1 MLALL
6 ALLSCGSLIPQG
18 SESDPELSSEMLGIT
33 PLDAE
38 SIAQDARTFMPSSG
52 SQDPPPPSARSGW
65 STLLPDVTVT
75 GEYQTRSVLK
85 DVAGAVLVS
94 LPETVIVLVTASWPL
109 PEAGNVPVHRGMR
122 LAQADARAD
131 AAPASPDPGAGAAEA
146 WEGEPSV
153 RELQRAAEENLLL
166 HPEDLKSLRSRA
178 HASAWLPELTAE
190 YQRNVGNIDMLGV
203 SSGEGVD
210 TSALEDVS
218 RYSLRATWKLSEL
231 VFSPQEIKLTSA
243 ALDLQLARREV
254 LEEVAKLYFERRR
267 YQLRLRTEVDPLARE
282 KLELDIGERG
292 AQLDALTGGL
302 LSRRLH
308 KRRAR

>member
-6 ALLSCGSLIPQG
+6 LLLSCGSLIPQG
-18 SESDPELSSEMLGIT
+18 SDSDPELASEMLGIT

-38 SIAQDARTFMPSSG
+38 SIADDARSFMPPAQG
-52 SQDPPPPSARSGW
+52 DAAPANPRSGW
-65 STLLPDVTVT
+65 STLLPDVTLA
-75 GEYQTRSVLK
+75 GQYQTRSVLK
-85 DVAGAVLVS
+85 DMAGALLLS
-94 LPETVIVLVTASWPL
+94 LPESVIVLVTATWPL
-109 PEAGNVPVHRGMR
+109 PEAGTPPPQARLR
-122 LAQADARAD
+122 LAQAEVRSEAP
-131 AAPASPDPGAGAAEA
+131 AAPEPAPQPDP

-166 HPEDLKSLRSRA
+166 HPDDLRSLRSRA
-178 HASAWLPELTAE
+178 HVAAWLPELSAE

-218 RYSLRATWKLSEL
+218 RYSVRATWKLSEL
-231 VFSPQEIKLTSA
+231 VFSSQEVRLSSTALKVQSA
-243 ALDLQLARREV
+243 RHEV
-254 LEEVAKLYFERRR
+254 LEEVSKLYFERRR
-267 YQLRLRTEVDPLARE
+267 LQLRLRSESDPLERE

-302 LSRRLH
+302 LSKRLH
-308 KRRAR
+308 KRRPR